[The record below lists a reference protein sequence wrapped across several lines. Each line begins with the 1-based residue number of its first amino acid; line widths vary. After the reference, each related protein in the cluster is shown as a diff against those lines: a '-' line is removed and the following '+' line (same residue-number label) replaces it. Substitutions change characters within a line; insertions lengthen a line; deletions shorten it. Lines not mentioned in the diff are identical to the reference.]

1 MLAVRPLPPFAA
13 VARLGHAQ
21 ALVDRDGVTRRFLA
35 RESDGNAIYAHLALE
50 LLAGVNGAMP
60 GVAFVAN
67 VLDAGRTGWLRTPA
81 SAAWQWALAG
91 LLVLATVLL
100 AYPLWSWRRLES
112 SLATMTRD
120 TQRIAGLPQPENR
133 PGAAP
138 RDSGPHFLEPVENR
152 IAAITHAVNKVSD
165 ALAVHDLGLAL
176 VQLVA
181 QKHQATIDVQQ
192 EPGGDFRIALQL
204 PLAPVAVSAPVPG
217 RQ

>member
-1 MLAVRPLPPFAA
+1 
-13 VARLGHAQ
+13 
-21 ALVDRDGVTRRFLA
+21 
-35 RESDGNAIYAHLALE
+35 
-50 LLAGVNGAMP
+50 
-60 GVAFVAN
+60 

-112 SLATMTRD
+112 SLATMTRE
-120 TQRIAGLPQPENR
+120 TQRIAGLLQPENR

-165 ALAVHDLGLAL
+165 ALAVHDQGFGFAPQNFGALSQRYARGKAGSSGHGLGLAL

-192 EPGGDFRIALQL
+192 EPGGGFRIALQL